1 MRQNNKMDMSITEQI
16 VKVSDR
22 VCHEICKYYDTGKD
36 LTDEEL
42 SEFMREHCVKCPIM
56 EL

>member
-22 VCHEICKYYDTGKD
+22 VCHEICKYYDTGKN
-36 LTDEEL
+36 LKGKEAEEL
-42 SEFMREHCVKCPIM
+42 IREHCMKCPIM